1 MMIMYMNN
9 KLNEEIRGLGLAYN
23 AWISPSVNDGKLS
36 LDLYKA
42 SKMAKA
48 YIMAEEIIRNHLEND
63 NEWDE
68 NLVDSAKG
76 KLIQY
81 LTAAEANPQN
91 LASLSFQNYLK
102 GRDVFYNRNLIY
114 NARKVTLSGMISA
127 ARQFLPSLLRRD
139 VAQTAIVCNPTK
151 VKDII
156 HGFNKIGLKLTSYNS
171 LDDIFA

>member
-1 MMIMYMNN
+1 M
-9 KLNEEIRGLGLAYN
+9 KLSQEIRGSGLAYG
-23 AWISPSVNDGKLS
+23 AWIDYSITDNELT
-36 LDLYKA
+36 LDLLKA
-42 SKMAKA
+42 SKMKEAF
-48 YIMAEEIIRNHLEND
+48 IMAEEIIKNHVEND

-68 NLVDSAKG
+68 SLVDSAKG
-76 KLIQY
+76 QLIQY

-102 GRDVFYNRNLIY
+102 GRDAFYNRNLIY

-139 VAQTAIVCNPTK
+139 VAQTAIVCSPTK

-156 HGFNKIGLKLTSYNS
+156 HGLNKIGLKLTSYNS
-171 LDDIFA
+171 IDDIFA